1 MDDIEGLW
9 ELQKNESLLLE
20 LGKKLKEVQ
29 NGKNLKTIAAQL
41 EEKEKAILKLK
52 SSVEERENS
61 LNKENLALEELD
73 FKLKEREKN
82 LFHGNILDLK
92 QLTLLNEEREKLK
105 EEIEEKENKI
115 LTILEDI
122 DDFKLRL
129 AKLEKDFKD
138 LKKEYRSL
146 VKEYKSILEELNE
159 ESIRVKER
167 IKKISSSLDR
177 DLLLKFKQLVDNKGV
192 AVVEVIDN
200 RCGGCNM
207 VLPAMTVDRLKHSQ
221 AILHCENCDRIL
233 YLDKKQ
239 A

>member
-92 QLTLLNEEREKLK
+92 QLTLLNEEREKLN

-115 LTILEDI
+115 LTI
-122 DDFKLRL
+122 
-129 AKLEKDFKD
+129 
-138 LKKEYRSL
+138 
-146 VKEYKSILEELNE
+146 
-159 ESIRVKER
+159 
-167 IKKISSSLDR
+167 
-177 DLLLKFKQLVDNKGV
+177 
-192 AVVEVIDN
+192 
-200 RCGGCNM
+200 
-207 VLPAMTVDRLKHSQ
+207 
-221 AILHCENCDRIL
+221 
-233 YLDKKQ
+233 
-239 A
+239 